1 MILALKE
8 LQISRAFGKDVYAS
22 KETSQLVTT
31 GIYAYTRNPVY
42 LAATLLFLG
51 WFFTICLTFL
61 AIMTILFLTLFIF
74 VAKWEEKELTDRF
87 GDTYLHYKNTVPFF
101 IPYPKKPKS
110 TANSNE

>member
-8 LQISRAFGKDVYAS
+8 LHISRAFGKDVYAS

-51 WFFTICLTFL
+51 WFFTTRFTVLV
-61 AIMTILFLTLFIF
+61 IMTVLFLVLFIF
-74 VAKWEEKELTDRF
+74 VAKWEEQELTDRF
-87 GDTYLHYKNTVPFF
+87 GDTYHHYKETVPFF
-101 IPYPKKPKS
+101 IPYPKRHKS
-110 TANSNE
+110 IPNGKK